1 MAAFTTIATGIG
13 LATTAGTT
21 IASFAQAADQN
32 RKMKQ
37 AEQAAAK
44 AMDSARKRLEVN
56 YYEQLGIQREPYEL
70 ARRELLSQGALATEA
85 LKEGD
90 ARSLAAGV
98 GRVQLAQQ
106 AGQEKV
112 ATAQQQEQATL
123 KKLITGEETRLADIG
138 SQLYLQEA
146 IGIGSQLYLQ
156 EAIGAQEA
164 AADAQKAGAQALQQG
179 FAGVTRLGAQLAI
192 LPQLYEKT
200 DSAKAFNQFDRR
212 FNKSFGKSS
221 QEFVSGINPETM
233 TLTTDQKKILK
244 QAGSIGGMS
253 ALQYQDFMGGFSPE
267 YLNSLEASAGVLATD
282 AGIFDTNLRFSK
294 FGGGR
299 FVPDNTIFN
308 PGFDYLSVFGE

>member
-13 LATTAGTT
+13 LAATAGTT

-112 ATAQQQEQATL
+112 ATAMQQEKAQL
-123 KKLITGEETRLADIG
+123 GRLIAGEASRLADIG
-138 SQLYLQEA
+138 SQLD
-146 IGIGSQLYLQ
+146 LQ

-164 AADAQKAGAQALQQG
+164 ASDAQQAEAQALQQG
-179 FAGVTRLGAQLAI
+179 FAGVTRLGAQIAT

-200 DSAKAFNQFDRR
+200 ASAKAFNQFDRR

-253 ALQYQDFMGGFSPE
+253 ALEYQDFMGGFSPE
-267 YLNSLEASAGVLATD
+267 YINSLEASAGILATD
-282 AGIFDTNLRFSK
+282 AGIFDTKLRFSK
-294 FGGGR
+294 YGGGR